1 MSKKQPDVR
10 TVFEA
15 WPVVRSVQYLAWP
28 AIAGQLITVVYSAAD
43 TFFVGQVGDEVQLA
57 AVSVSGTALLLLN
70 TIANL
75 FGVGGSSLLSRSLG
89 AGEQKTARR
98 ASAFSLWCSMTC
110 ALGYSLLMLAL
121 PAQLARCFGAT
132 EASLRATQDYLFF
145 TVALGALP
153 TTLTMVLSQLLRAEG
168 RVREASAGLILS
180 STANILLDPLMIYPQ
195 GMNMGVA
202 GAAMATAI
210 SNCLSVAL
218 YLTVLRRNRLT
229 TVISFRPSD
238 FSLQRTMAVQILSIG
253 FPQALKTTMSTV
265 SHALMNHLAAPAG
278 DYAVAAIGVAQKLD
292 MMIMQIATGFSSG
305 IMPMIGY
312 NYAAKCYKRMRE
324 TLIMTLKC
332 ALGVAVPAMAA
343 YFIFSRQLVGMFVTE
358 SATSAM
364 GAKFL
369 QIICWA
375 LPGMTVS
382 FILTAL
388 FQATGHA
395 GEALILSFCRKG
407 ALDIPLLFLMNA
419 ILPLWGLVIVQPIT
433 DTTTMIL
440 AMVFYRRFCRQ
451 LAAQR

>member
-1 MSKKQPDVR
+1 MSKNQPDVQ
-10 TVFEA
+10 TVFET
-15 WPVVRSVQYLAWP
+15 WPVARSVQYLAWP

-43 TFFVGQVGDEVQLA
+43 TFFVGQIGDEVQLA
-57 AVSVSGTALLLLN
+57 AVSVSGTALLLIN

-75 FGVGGSSLLSRSLG
+75 FGVGGSSLLSRCLG
-89 AGEQKTARR
+89 AGKPKTARK
-98 ASAFSLWCSMTC
+98 ASAFSLWCSMIC
-110 ALGYSLLMLAL
+110 ALGYSLLMLSF

-132 EASLRATQDYLFF
+132 HASLRATQNYLFF

-168 RVREASAGLILS
+168 RVREASIGLILS
-180 STANILLDPLMIYPQ
+180 STCNILLDPLMIYPR
-195 GMNMGVA
+195 GLNMGVA
-202 GAAMATAI
+202 GAAMATAL
-210 SNCLSVAL
+210 SNCLSVAF
-218 YLTVLRRNRLT
+218 YLTVLYRSRQT
-229 TVISFRPSD
+229 TVISFHPSD
-238 FSLQRTMAVQILSIG
+238 FRPQRAMAAEILSIG

-292 MMIMQIATGFSSG
+292 LMIMQIATGFSSG
-305 IMPMIGY
+305 VMPMIGY
-312 NYAAKCYKRMRE
+312 NYAAKRYKRMRE

-332 ALGVAVPAMAA
+332 ALSVVVPAMMA
-343 YFIFSRQLVGMFVTE
+343 YFVFSRQLVGLFVTE
-358 SATSAM
+358 SETAAL

-369 QIICWA
+369 KIICWA

-395 GEALILSFCRKG
+395 KEALILSFCRKG

-419 ILPLWGLVIVQPIT
+419 MLPLWGLVIVQPIT

-440 AMVFYRRFCRQ
+440 AMVFYRRFCRR
-451 LAAQR
+451 LAAQQ

>member
-1 MSKKQPDVR
+1 MSKNQPDVR

-15 WPVVRSVQYLAWP
+15 WPVARSVQYLAWP
-28 AIAGQLITVVYSAAD
+28 AIAGQLITVMYSAAD
-43 TFFVGQVGDEVQLA
+43 TFFVGQIGDEVQLA
-57 AVSVSGTALLLLN
+57 AVSVSGAALILIN

-89 AGEQKTARR
+89 AGKPKTARK
-98 ASAFSLWCSMTC
+98 ASAFSLWCSMIC
-110 ALGYSLLMLAL
+110 ALGYSLLMLSF

-132 EASLRATQDYLFF
+132 DASLRATQSYLFF
-145 TVALGALP
+145 TVSLGALP

-168 RVREASAGLILS
+168 RVREASIGLILS
-180 STANILLDPLMIYPQ
+180 STFNILLDPLMIYPQ
-195 GMNMGVA
+195 GLNMGVS
-202 GAAMATAI
+202 GAAVATAL
-210 SNCLSVAL
+210 SNCLSVSF
-218 YLTVLRRNRLT
+218 YLAVLHRSRHS
-229 TVISFRPSD
+229 TVISFNPSD
-238 FSLQRTMAVQILSIG
+238 FRPQWAMAIEILSIG

-305 IMPMIGY
+305 VMPMIGY

-332 ALGVAVPAMAA
+332 ALCVAVPAMAA
-343 YFIFSRQLVGMFVTE
+343 YFVFSRQLVGMFVTE
-358 SATSAM
+358 SATAAL
-364 GAKFL
+364 GARFL

-395 GEALILSFCRKG
+395 KEALILSLCRKG

-419 ILPLWGLVIVQPIT
+419 LLPLWGLVIVQPIT
-433 DTTTMIL
+433 DTTTMLL
-440 AMVFYRRFCRQ
+440 AMVFYRRFCRR

>member
-1 MSKKQPDVR
+1 M
-10 TVFEA
+10 FET
-15 WPVVRSVQYLAWP
+15 WPVARSVQYLAWP

-43 TFFVGQVGDEVQLA
+43 TFFVGQIGDEVQLA

-75 FGVGGSSLLSRSLG
+75 FGVGGSSLLSRCLG
-89 AGEQKTARR
+89 AGKQATARK
-98 ASAFSLWCSMTC
+98 ASAFSLWGSMIC
-110 ALGYSLLMLAL
+110 ALGYSLLMLAF

-132 EASLRATQDYLFF
+132 HASLRATQNYLFF

-168 RVREASAGLILS
+168 RVREASLGLILS
-180 STANILLDPLMIYPQ
+180 SSCNILLDPLMIYPR
-195 GMNMGVA
+195 GLNMGVA
-202 GAAMATAI
+202 GAAMATAL
-210 SNCLSVAL
+210 SNCLSVAF
-218 YLTVLRRNRLT
+218 YLTVLYRSRLS

-238 FSLQRTMAVQILSIG
+238 FRPERAMAVEILSIG

-305 IMPMIGY
+305 VMPMIGY
-312 NYAAKCYKRMRE
+312 NYAAKRYKRMRE

-332 ALGVAVPAMAA
+332 ALSVVIPAMMV
-343 YFIFSRQLVGMFVTE
+343 YFVFSRQLVGMFVTE
-358 SATSAM
+358 SDTAAL
-364 GAKFL
+364 GARFL
-369 QIICWA
+369 KIICWA

-395 GEALILSFCRKG
+395 KEALILSFCRKG

-419 ILPLWGLVIVQPIT
+419 MLPLWGLVLVQPIT

-440 AMVFYRRFCRQ
+440 AMVFYRRFCRR
-451 LAAQR
+451 LAVQR